1 MKIEPQ
7 EQELKQRLPSQD
19 GVALAIMDACRKYDV
34 ALANMATLV
43 QPGPALTGRLLERAK
58 AAAMGLRPVVS
69 VPEAVN
75 RLGLQAV
82 RQLAL
87 GFSLIDQYSKGNCAE
102 FDYPEFWSRSLLLA
116 LERETLNMDH
126 PRL

>member
-1 MKIEPQ
+1 MWHWPIWPHWSS
-7 EQELKQRLPSQD
+7 RARHSP
-19 GVALAIMDACRKYDV
+19 DACWSAQK
-34 ALANMATLV
+34 
-43 QPGPALTGRLLERAK
+43 
-58 AAAMGLRPVVS
+58 LRPWAS
-69 VPEAVN
+69 VLWFRCP

>member
-1 MKIEPQ
+1 VYLHGQSTATRPHIAKIEPQ

-43 QPGPALTGRLLERAK
+43 QSGPALTGRLLERAK

-69 VPEAVN
+69 VPA
-75 RLGLQAV
+75 A
-82 RQLAL
+82 
-87 GFSLIDQYSKGNCAE
+87 GFAGSAAIGAGVFAD
-102 FDYPEFWSRSLLLA
+102 
-116 LERETLNMDH
+116 
-126 PRL
+126 